1 MKLWKPNQ
9 IPSSGRADVGNRIP
23 LWGRRFIQNASWRC
37 RFVLSSKVEEH
48 IFTLNLTLQPFSHTH
63 SRMAIFYKCLNFWF
77 TGFKWWTHS
86 WLGARL
92 QQGLTKDSPLNK
104 QGRLSL
110 ENTFYIHIIF
120 VGSITKYRK
129 GLSTQ
134 VCKVDP
140 IWATVVLVERTWRN
154 DAFLHFISRNRSFNV
169 WSTGALHS
177 LSPLCSER
185 HLLGCWGSY
194 WLWVFAICSLTDS
207 PCILSPQTRFPLP
220 WRVPNSG
227 RSSSWSGSTRCSLEA
242 ASELQDVHKAVRF
255 FLFFNKFWSHV
266 EHSRPPRQD
275 ASGCGYFVIY
285 R

>member
-1 MKLWKPNQ
+1 MKLWNPNQ

-77 TGFKWWTHS
+77 TGFKWWNHS

-92 QQGLTKDSPLNK
+92 QQGLPKDSSLNK

-154 DAFLHFISRNRSFNV
+154 AVVMMPF
-169 WSTGALHS
+169 
-177 LSPLCSER
+177 
-185 HLLGCWGSY
+185 Y
-194 WLWVFAICSLTDS
+194 
-207 PCILSPQTRFPLP
+207 ILSPGTDLLMFEALERCTLSPRCAQRDIYWAAEALLVVSFCDLLSDRLTLYPVTSDSFSVALTCSQFRKIFELVRFHSMFAGGCLGAA
-220 WRVPNSG
+220 G
-227 RSSSWSGSTRCSLEA
+227 RSQSSGVFS
-242 ASELQDVHKAVRF
+242 
-255 FLFFNKFWSHV
+255 FL
-266 EHSRPPRQD
+266 
-275 ASGCGYFVIY
+275 
-285 R
+285 